1 MTSPNAASSDAQLEL
16 SLGGFLDAITRRWRF
31 VAGCGL
37 LAASATAAITL
48 VLPPKY
54 TVRAAITPVGPKT
67 PGGGL
72 SGLAAAAGL
81 SLGAGSTLAPEYYT
95 EIAGSDDLL
104 RRVLEAPA
112 AEGASSTDTASLA
125 SRVLGEAPE
134 GDGRRQVRQAI
145 PEVRQMLGTRISQ
158 KSGIVTISITST
170 DAELSLR
177 LILEV
182 IRQLDAV
189 NRLARSARN
198 QAEFRFLESRLGA
211 TRLAVDQ
218 AEKSLERFLARN
230 RAFNS
235 PSIELEQQRV
245 SRTMELA
252 RATYI
257 GVANAYE
264 EARLEMF
271 RDTPTLSVIAAPR
284 PPLGPD
290 PRGLVSRS
298 IFAGIAC
305 TALAVLALF
314 LHEWAVALWP
324 GRSPLASLASGV
336 VRRG

>member
-1 MTSPNAASSDAQLEL
+1 MTSPNAAGSDAQLEL
-16 SLGGFLDAITRRWRF
+16 SLSGFLDAVTRRWRF
-31 VAGCGL
+31 VAACGL
-37 LAASATAAITL
+37 LAAAGTAAITL
-48 VLPPKY
+48 VLPRKY

-112 AEGASSTDTASLA
+112 TEGDSAKDAASLA
-125 SRVLGEAPE
+125 ARVLGEAPE
-134 GDGRRQVRQAI
+134 AEGALQVRRAI
-145 PEVRQMLGTRISQ
+145 PEVREMLGTRISQ
-158 KSGIVTISITST
+158 KSGIVTLSITST
-170 DAELSLR
+170 DADLSMR
-177 LILEV
+177 VILEV

-189 NRLARSARN
+189 NRVARTARN
-198 QAEFRFLESRLGA
+198 EAEFRFLESRLGE
-211 TRLAVDQ
+211 TRLALDK
-218 AEKSLERFLARN
+218 AEDELERFLARN

-235 PSIELEQQRV
+235 PSVELEQQRI

-257 GVANAYE
+257 SVANAYD

-271 RDTPTLSVIAAPR
+271 RDTPTLSVIGAPR

-290 PRGLVSRS
+290 PRGLVTRS
-298 IFAGIAC
+298 IFAGAAF
-305 TALAVLALF
+305 TALAILLLF

-324 GRSPLASLASGV
+324 GRAPFASLASGV
-336 VRRG
+336 VRRA